1 MRLFIAEKPAVAN
14 DIVKALGGNFTRH
27 DGWFESDNAIVTNC
41 FGHIIES
48 QPPENYN
55 PEYKAWKVE
64 TLPLR
69 LYPVKY
75 QPVESAEKQVKTIIE
90 LIRRADVTEIIHAG
104 DPDDEGQ
111 LLVDEVLE
119 YAGNTKPVKR
129 VLINDN
135 TLPAVKKALANPK
148 NNRDFRGLYLKALA
162 RSVADAIYGL
172 SMTRAY
178 TIPAKT
184 KGYKGVLSVGRVQ
197 TPVLGLIV
205 NRTRANKNHKSSF
218 YYTMTGHF
226 QRGAD
231 VIRANWK
238 PGEFAP
244 LTDRK
249 LLDKTWANGTATSLA
264 GKPATV
270 EAAATDD
277 KKTAAPLPF
286 NLVRL
291 QQYMNKKFKM
301 TAQKTLDI
309 TQQLREKYKAITYN
323 RSDCSYL
330 SDEQFSEAP
339 QIIDAL
345 KSVFD
350 QPMDIDTTRKS
361 KAFNSAKVTAHTAII
376 PTVSVPDVNALSTD
390 ERNVYLAIAQHYLVQ
405 FMPEKAY
412 QEVSVAIQC
421 GDESFYARA
430 RKTTDSG
437 FEAFLGVENAEDDE
451 AEVENDD
458 SSFDLLCK
466 IRTGETVTTKEVVVN
481 EKKTTPPPLFTE
493 ATLLAALVRVADFV
507 TDPVIK
513 KLLKD
518 KDRDKKDEHGG
529 IGTPATRA
537 SILETLKKRNYITL
551 EKGKLIPTD
560 TGYALIDALPD
571 IAVNPDMTALWAE
584 KQTLIENGEM
594 TVEQFVDE
602 LYNDLIPMIS
612 NANSAEIKVSPSAP
626 SGQSQRLSSPC
637 PSCGKQIVIRP
648 KSYSCT
654 GCEFKIWNE
663 FSGKKITQAQAEKL
677 IKSGKTDLIKGFKKK
692 SGGTYD
698 AVLVLEDKK
707 TGSWVFRQGLRS
719 ESKAEMAFQVRN
731 CFS

>member
-1 MRLFIAEKPAVAN
+1 
-14 DIVKALGGNFTRH
+14 
-27 DGWFESDNAIVTNC
+27 
-41 FGHIIES
+41 
-48 QPPENYN
+48 
-55 PEYKAWKVE
+55 
-64 TLPLR
+64 
-69 LYPVKY
+69 
-75 QPVESAEKQVKTIIE
+75 
-90 LIRRADVTEIIHAG
+90 
-104 DPDDEGQ
+104 
-111 LLVDEVLE
+111 
-119 YAGNTKPVKR
+119 
-129 VLINDN
+129 LINDN

-178 TIPAKT
+178 TIPARA
-184 KGYKGVLSVGRVQ
+184 KGYKGTLSVGRVQ
-197 TPVLGLIV
+197 TPILGLIV

-226 QRGAD
+226 QRGVD

-249 LLDKTWANGTATSLA
+249 LLDKAWANGTAASLA

-301 TAQKTLDI
+301 TAQQTLDI

-339 QIIDAL
+339 QVLDAL

-350 QPMDIDTTRKS
+350 QPLDVDSTRKS

-376 PTVSVPDVNALSTD
+376 PTVNVPDVNALSSD

-405 FMPEKAY
+405 FMPEKTY

-437 FEAFLGVENAEDDE
+437 FEAFLGEENTGDE
-451 AEVENDD
+451 ESEAENDD
-458 SSFDLLCK
+458 SAFDLLCK

-594 TVEQFVDE
+594 TIEQFVDE

-612 NANSAEIKVSPSAP
+612 NANSAEIKVAPSAP
-626 SGQSQRLSSPC
+626 SGQSQRLPSPC

-648 KSYSCT
+648 KGYFCT
-654 GCEFKIWNE
+654 GCEFKIWKDFCGKSLTDKQIETLITKGVTSELKGFISQKTNKE
-663 FSGKKITQAQAEKL
+663 FSAKVKLVDKATGKLGFEFTQ
-677 IKSGKTDLIKGFKKK
+677 KSKK
-692 SGGTYD
+692 
-698 AVLVLEDKK
+698 
-707 TGSWVFRQGLRS
+707 
-719 ESKAEMAFQVRN
+719 
-731 CFS
+731 

>member
-1 MRLFIAEKPAVAN
+1 
-14 DIVKALGGNFTRH
+14 
-27 DGWFESDNAIVTNC
+27 
-41 FGHIIES
+41 
-48 QPPENYN
+48 
-55 PEYKAWKVE
+55 
-64 TLPLR
+64 
-69 LYPVKY
+69 
-75 QPVESAEKQVKTIIE
+75 
-90 LIRRADVTEIIHAG
+90 ADVTEIIHAG

-437 FEAFLGVENAEDDE
+437 FEAFLGVENAGDDE

-458 SSFDLLCK
+458 SDFDLLCK

-513 KLLKD
+513 KLLKE

-594 TVEQFVDE
+594 TIEQFVDE

-707 TGSWVFRQGLRS
+707 TGKLGFPARA
-719 ESKAEMAFQVRN
+719 KK
-731 CFS
+731 

>member
-1 MRLFIAEKPAVAN
+1 M
-14 DIVKALGGNFTRH
+14 
-27 DGWFESDNAIVTNC
+27 TNC

-55 PEYKAWKVE
+55 PDYKAWKVE

-75 QPVESAEKQVKTIIE
+75 QPVESAAKQVKTILE
-90 LIRRADVTEIIHAG
+90 LIRRGDVTEIVHAG
-104 DPDDEGQ
+104 DPDEEGQ

-135 TLPAVKKALANPK
+135 TLPAVKKALANLK
-148 NNRDFRGLYLKALA
+148 DNRDFRGLYLKALA
-162 RSVADAIYGL
+162 RSVADAVYGF

-178 TIPAKT
+178 SIPAQAR
-184 KGYKGVLSVGRVQ
+184 GYKGTLSVGRVQ
-197 TPVLGLIV
+197 TPILGLIV
-205 NRTRANKNHKSSF
+205 NRTRANQNHKSSF
-218 YYTMTGHF
+218 YYTMTGVF

-249 LLDKTWANGTATSLA
+249 LLDKAWANGTAASLT

-291 QQYMNKKFKM
+291 QQYMNKKFKL

-339 QIIDAL
+339 QVIDAL

-350 QPMDIDTTRKS
+350 QPMNVDTTRKS
-361 KAFNSAKVTAHTAII
+361 KAFDSAKVTAHTAII
-376 PTVSVPDVNALSTD
+376 PTANVPDINALTPD

-405 FMPEKAY
+405 FMPEKLY
-412 QEVSVAIQC
+412 KEVSVAIQC

-437 FEAFLGVENAEDDE
+437 FEAFLGTETTNEDESD
-451 AEVENDD
+451 NDD
-458 SSFDLLCK
+458 SAFEQLCK
-466 IRTGETVTTKEVVVN
+466 IRTGETLTTKEVVVN

-493 ATLLAALVRVADFV
+493 ASLLAALVRVADFV
-507 TDPVIK
+507 TDPTIK

-518 KDRDKKDEHGG
+518 KDKDKKDEHGG

-537 SILETLKKRNYITL
+537 AILETLKKRNYITL

-560 TGYALIDALPD
+560 TGYALIDALPG

-584 KQTLIENGEM
+584 KQTAIENGEL
-594 TVEQFVDE
+594 TVEEFINELYDE
-602 LYNDLIPMIS
+602 LTGMIS
-612 NANSAEIKVSPSAP
+612 DVDLGEMKIEPAAP
-626 SGQSQRLSSPC
+626 AGQSPRLSSPC
-637 PSCGKQIVIRP
+637 PSCGKEIIIRP
-648 KSYSCT
+648 KGYFCT
-654 GCEFKIWNE
+654 GCEFKIWKN
-663 FSGKKITQAQAEKL
+663 FSGKALSDKQVETLVTKGITGEL
-677 IKSGKTDLIKGFKKK
+677 KGFVSSKTNKNFSAKVKLVDKTTGMLGFEFTHKK
-692 SGGTYD
+692 SI
-698 AVLVLEDKK
+698 
-707 TGSWVFRQGLRS
+707 
-719 ESKAEMAFQVRN
+719 
-731 CFS
+731 

>member
-1 MRLFIAEKPAVAN
+1 
-14 DIVKALGGNFTRH
+14 
-27 DGWFESDNAIVTNC
+27 
-41 FGHIIES
+41 
-48 QPPENYN
+48 
-55 PEYKAWKVE
+55 YKEWKIE

-75 QPVESAEKQVKTIIE
+75 QPVESAAKQVKTIIE

-178 TIPAKT
+178 TIPARA
-184 KGYKGVLSVGRVQ
+184 KGYKGTLSVGRVQ
-197 TPVLGLIV
+197 TPILGLIV

-226 QRGAD
+226 QRGVD

-249 LLDKTWANGTATSLA
+249 LLDKAWANGAAASLA

-301 TAQKTLDI
+301 TAQQTLDI

-339 QIIDAL
+339 QVLDAL

-350 QPMDIDTTRKS
+350 QPLDVDSTRKS

-376 PTVSVPDVNALSTD
+376 PTVNVPDVNALSSD

-405 FMPEKAY
+405 FMPEKTY

-437 FEAFLGVENAEDDE
+437 FEAFLGEENTGDE
-451 AEVENDD
+451 ESEAENDD
-458 SSFDLLCK
+458 SAFDLLCK

-594 TVEQFVDE
+594 TIEQFVDE

-637 PSCGKQIVIRP
+637 PS
-648 KSYSCT
+648 
-654 GCEFKIWNE
+654 
-663 FSGKKITQAQAEKL
+663 
-677 IKSGKTDLIKGFKKK
+677 
-692 SGGTYD
+692 
-698 AVLVLEDKK
+698 
-707 TGSWVFRQGLRS
+707 
-719 ESKAEMAFQVRN
+719 
-731 CFS
+731 

>member
-1 MRLFIAEKPAVAN
+1 M
-14 DIVKALGGNFTRH
+14 
-27 DGWFESDNAIVTNC
+27 
-41 FGHIIES
+41 
-48 QPPENYN
+48 
-55 PEYKAWKVE
+55 
-64 TLPLR
+64 R

-178 TIPAKT
+178 TIPARA
-184 KGYKGVLSVGRVQ
+184 KGYKGTLSVGRVQ
-197 TPVLGLIV
+197 TPILGLIV

-226 QRGAD
+226 QRGVD

-249 LLDKTWANGTATSLA
+249 LLDKAWANGTAASLA

-270 EAAATDD
+270 EAAARDD

-301 TAQKTLDI
+301 TAQQTLDI

-339 QIIDAL
+339 QVLDAL

-350 QPMDIDTTRKS
+350 QPLDVDSTRKS

-376 PTVSVPDVNALSTD
+376 PTVNVPDVNALSSD

-405 FMPEKAY
+405 FMPEKTY

-437 FEAFLGVENAEDDE
+437 FEAFLGEENTGDE
-451 AEVENDD
+451 ESEAENDD
-458 SSFDLLCK
+458 SAFDLLCK

-529 IGTPATRA
+529 IGTSATRA
-537 SILETLKKRNYITL
+537 SMLETLKKRNYITL

-560 TGYALIDALPD
+560 TGYALIDALPA

-594 TVEQFVDE
+594 TVEQFIDE
-602 LYNDLIPMIS
+602 LYDDLIAMIG
-612 NANSAEIKVSPSAP
+612 NANSADIKVAPGTP

-707 TGSWVFRQGLRS
+707 TGKLGFPARA
-719 ESKAEMAFQVRN
+719 KK
-731 CFS
+731 

>member
-1 MRLFIAEKPAVAN
+1 MKLFIAEKPAVAN

-27 DGWFESDNAIVTNC
+27 DGWFESDNTIVTHC

-55 PEYKAWKVE
+55 PEYKEWKIE

-437 FEAFLGVENAEDDE
+437 FEAFLGVENAGDDE

-458 SSFDLLCK
+458 SAFDLLCK

-584 KQTLIENGEM
+584 KQTLIENGKM
-594 TVEQFVDE
+594 TIEQFVDE

-654 GCEFKIWNE
+654 GCEFKIWKDFCGKSLTDKQIETLITKGVTSELKGFISQKTNKE
-663 FSGKKITQAQAEKL
+663 FSAKVKLVDKATGKLGFEFTQ
-677 IKSGKTDLIKGFKKK
+677 KSKK
-692 SGGTYD
+692 
-698 AVLVLEDKK
+698 
-707 TGSWVFRQGLRS
+707 
-719 ESKAEMAFQVRN
+719 
-731 CFS
+731 

>member
-55 PEYKAWKVE
+55 PEYKVWKVE

-75 QPVESAEKQVKTIIE
+75 QPVESAAKQVKTILE
-90 LIRRADVTEIIHAG
+90 LIRRGDVTEIVHAG

-135 TLPAVKKALANPK
+135 TLPAVKKALANLK
-148 NNRDFRGLYLKALA
+148 DNRDFKGLYLKALA
-162 RSVADAIYGL
+162 RSVADEIYGF

-178 TIPAKT
+178 TIPAQD

-205 NRTRANKNHKSSF
+205 NRTRANKNHKSSVF
-218 YYTMTGHF
+218 YTMAGYF

-249 LLDKTWANGTATSLA
+249 LLDKAWANGTAASLT

-291 QQYMNKKFKM
+291 QQYMNRKFKM

-330 SDEQFSEAP
+330 SEEQFGEAP

-345 KSVFD
+345 KAAFP
-350 QPMDIDTTRKS
+350 QQLDIDSARKS
-361 KAFNSAKVTAHTAII
+361 KAFNSAKITAHTAII
-376 PTVSVPDVNALSTD
+376 PTVSVPDINSLSTD

-405 FMPEKAY
+405 FMPEKTY

-430 RKTTDSG
+430 RKTIDSG
-437 FEAFLGVENAEDDE
+437 FEAFLGAEATDE
-451 AEVENDD
+451 DESDNDD
-458 SSFDLLCK
+458 FTFELLCK
-466 IRTGETVTTKEVVVN
+466 IRTGETLTTKEVTVN

-493 ATLLAALVRVADFV
+493 DTLLKALVRIADFV
-507 TDPVIK
+507 TDPTIK
-513 KLLKD
+513 KILKEKD
-518 KDRDKKDEHGG
+518 KGKESEYGG
-529 IGTPATRA
+529 IGTPATRGT
-537 SILETLKKRNYITL
+537 ILETLKKRNYITV

-584 KQTLIENGEM
+584 KQTAIENGDLA
-594 TVEQFVDE
+594 VEEFINE
-602 LYNDLIPMIS
+602 LYSDLGGMIT
-612 NANSAEIKVSPSAP
+612 NVDLGEMKIEAAAP
-626 SGQSQRLSSPC
+626 GQSQRLNAPC
-637 PSCGKQIVIRP
+637 PSCGKQIAIRP
-648 KSYSCT
+648 KGYFCT
-654 GCEFKIWNE
+654 GCEFKIWKN
-663 FSGKKITQAQAEKL
+663 FSGKALSDKQVETLLTKGITGELKGFVSSRTNKEFSAKVKL
-677 IKSGKTDLIKGFKKK
+677 IDKATGKLGFEFSPKK
-692 SGGTYD
+692 
-698 AVLVLEDKK
+698 
-707 TGSWVFRQGLRS
+707 
-719 ESKAEMAFQVRN
+719 
-731 CFS
+731 

>member
-48 QPPENYN
+48 QPPESYN
-55 PEYKAWKVE
+55 PEYKVWKVE

-75 QPVESAEKQVKTIIE
+75 QPVERASKQLKTIIE
-90 LIRRADVTEIIHAG
+90 LINREDVTEIVHAG

-119 YAGNTKPVKR
+119 YASNTKPVKR
-129 VLINDN
+129 ALINDN
-135 TLPAVKKALANPK
+135 TLPAVKKALANLK
-148 NNRDFRGLYLKALA
+148 DNRDFKGLYLKALA
-162 RSVADAIYGL
+162 RSVADEIYGF

-178 TIPAKT
+178 TIPAQD

-205 NRTRANKNHKSSF
+205 NRTRANKNHKSSVF
-218 YYTMTGHF
+218 YTMTGYF

-249 LLDKTWANGTATSLA
+249 LLDKAWANGTAASLT

-291 QQYMNKKFKM
+291 QQYMNRKFKM

-330 SDEQFSEAP
+330 SEEQFGEAP

-345 KSVFD
+345 KAAFP
-350 QPMDIDTTRKS
+350 QQLDIDSARKS
-361 KAFNSAKVTAHTAII
+361 KAFNSAKITAHTAII
-376 PTVSVPDVNALSTD
+376 PTVSVPDINSLSTD

-405 FMPEKAY
+405 FMPEKTY

-430 RKTTDSG
+430 RKTIDSG
-437 FEAFLGVENAEDDE
+437 FEAFLGAEATDE
-451 AEVENDD
+451 DESDNDD
-458 SSFDLLCK
+458 SAFEQLCK
-466 IRTGETVTTKEVVVN
+466 IRTGETLTTKEVTVN

-493 ATLLAALVRVADFV
+493 DTLLKALVRIADFV
-507 TDPVIK
+507 TDPTIK
-513 KLLKD
+513 KILKEKD
-518 KDRDKKDEHGG
+518 KGKEGEYGG
-529 IGTPATRA
+529 IGTPATRGT
-537 SILETLKKRNYITL
+537 ILETLKKRNYITV
-551 EKGKLIPTD
+551 EKGRLIPTD

-584 KQTLIENGEM
+584 KQAAIENGDL
-594 TVEQFVDE
+594 TVEQFINE
-602 LYNDLIPMIS
+602 LYGELTGMITDVDLGEMKIE
-612 NANSAEIKVSPSAP
+612 AAAP
-626 SGQSQRLSSPC
+626 AGQSQRLNAPC
-637 PSCGKQIVIRP
+637 PSCGKQIAVRP
-648 KSYSCT
+648 KGYFCT
-654 GCEFKIWNE
+654 GCEFKIWKN
-663 FSGKKITQAQAEKL
+663 FSGKVLSDKQVESLLTKGITGELKGFVSSRTNKEFSAKVKL
-677 IKSGKTDLIKGFKKK
+677 IDKATGKLGFEFPPKK
-692 SGGTYD
+692 
-698 AVLVLEDKK
+698 
-707 TGSWVFRQGLRS
+707 
-719 ESKAEMAFQVRN
+719 
-731 CFS
+731 

>member
-1 MRLFIAEKPAVAN
+1 
-14 DIVKALGGNFTRH
+14 
-27 DGWFESDNAIVTNC
+27 
-41 FGHIIES
+41 
-48 QPPENYN
+48 
-55 PEYKAWKVE
+55 
-64 TLPLR
+64 
-69 LYPVKY
+69 
-75 QPVESAEKQVKTIIE
+75 
-90 LIRRADVTEIIHAG
+90 
-104 DPDDEGQ
+104 
-111 LLVDEVLE
+111 
-119 YAGNTKPVKR
+119 
-129 VLINDN
+129 
-135 TLPAVKKALANPK
+135 
-148 NNRDFRGLYLKALA
+148 RDFRGLYLKALA

-437 FEAFLGVENAEDDE
+437 FEAFLGVENAGDDE
-451 AEVENDD
+451 AEGENDD
-458 SSFDLLCK
+458 SAFDLLCK

-594 TVEQFVDE
+594 TIEQFVDE

-654 GCEFKIWNE
+654 GCEFKIWKDFCGKSLTDKQIETLITKGVTSELKGFISQKTNKE
-663 FSGKKITQAQAEKL
+663 FSAKVKLVDKATGKLGFEFTQ
-677 IKSGKTDLIKGFKKK
+677 KSKK
-692 SGGTYD
+692 
-698 AVLVLEDKK
+698 
-707 TGSWVFRQGLRS
+707 
-719 ESKAEMAFQVRN
+719 
-731 CFS
+731 

>member
-1 MRLFIAEKPAVAN
+1 
-14 DIVKALGGNFTRH
+14 
-27 DGWFESDNAIVTNC
+27 
-41 FGHIIES
+41 
-48 QPPENYN
+48 PENYN
-55 PEYKAWKVE
+55 PEYKEWKIE

-75 QPVESAEKQVKTIIE
+75 QPVESAAKQVKTIIE

-178 TIPAKT
+178 TIPARA
-184 KGYKGVLSVGRVQ
+184 KGYKGTLSVGRVQ
-197 TPVLGLIV
+197 TPILGLIV

-226 QRGAD
+226 QRGVD

-249 LLDKTWANGTATSLA
+249 LLDKAWANGTAASLA

-301 TAQKTLDI
+301 TAQQTLDI

-339 QIIDAL
+339 QVLDAL

-350 QPMDIDTTRKS
+350 QPLDVDSTRKS

-376 PTVSVPDVNALSTD
+376 PTVNVPDVNALSSD

-405 FMPEKAY
+405 FMPEKTY

-437 FEAFLGVENAEDDE
+437 FEAFLGEENTGDE
-451 AEVENDD
+451 ESEAENDD
-458 SSFDLLCK
+458 SAFDLLCK

-594 TVEQFVDE
+594 TIEQFVDE

-612 NANSAEIKVSPSAP
+612 NANSAEIKVAPSAP
-626 SGQSQRLSSPC
+626 SGQSQRLPSPC

-648 KSYSCT
+648 KGYFCT
-654 GCEFKIWNE
+654 GCEFKIWKDFCGKSLTDKQIETLITKGVTSELKGFISQKTNKE
-663 FSGKKITQAQAEKL
+663 FSAKVKLVDKATGKLGFEFTQ
-677 IKSGKTDLIKGFKKK
+677 KSKK
-692 SGGTYD
+692 
-698 AVLVLEDKK
+698 
-707 TGSWVFRQGLRS
+707 
-719 ESKAEMAFQVRN
+719 
-731 CFS
+731 

>member
-55 PEYKAWKVE
+55 PDYKAWKVE

-75 QPVESAEKQVKTIIE
+75 QPVESAAKQVNTILE
-90 LIRRADVTEIIHAG
+90 LIRRGDVTEIVHAG
-104 DPDDEGQ
+104 DPDEEGQ

-135 TLPAVKKALANPK
+135 TLPAVKKALANLK
-148 NNRDFRGLYLKALA
+148 DNRDFKGLYLKALA
-162 RSVADAIYGL
+162 RSVADAVYGF

-178 TIPAKT
+178 TIPAQAR
-184 KGYKGVLSVGRVQ
+184 GYKGTLSVGRVQ
-197 TPVLGLIV
+197 TPILGLIV
-205 NRTRANKNHKSSF
+205 NRTRANQNHKSSF
-218 YYTMTGHF
+218 YYTMTGVF

-249 LLDKTWANGTATSLA
+249 LLDKAWADGTAASLA

-339 QIIDAL
+339 QVIDAL

-350 QPMDIDTTRKS
+350 QPMNVDTTRKS
-361 KAFNSAKVTAHTAII
+361 KAFDSAKVTAHTAII
-376 PTVSVPDVNALSTD
+376 PTANVPDINALTPD

-405 FMPEKAY
+405 FMPEKAF

-421 GDESFYARA
+421 GDESFCARA

-437 FEAFLGVENAEDDE
+437 FEAFLGTETTNEDESD
-451 AEVENDD
+451 NDD
-458 SSFDLLCK
+458 SAFEQLCK
-466 IRTGETVTTKEVVVN
+466 IRTGETLTTKEVVVN

-493 ATLLAALVRVADFV
+493 ASLLAALVRVADFV

-518 KDRDKKDEHGG
+518 KDKDKKDEHGG

-537 SILETLKKRNYITL
+537 AMLEALKKRNYITL

-560 TGYALIDALPD
+560 TGCALIDALPD

-584 KQTLIENGEM
+584 KQAAIENGDL
-594 TVEQFVDE
+594 TVEEFINELYDE
-602 LYNDLIPMIS
+602 LTGMIS
-612 NANSAEIKVSPSAP
+612 DVDLGEMKIEPAAP
-626 SGQSQRLSSPC
+626 AGQSQRLSSPC
-637 PSCGKQIVIRP
+637 PSCGKQIVIRS
-648 KSYSCT
+648 KGYFCT
-654 GCEFKIWNE
+654 GCEFKIWKN
-663 FSGKKITQAQAEKL
+663 FYGKALSDKQVETLVTKGITGEL
-677 IKSGKTDLIKGFKKK
+677 KGFVSSKTNKNFSAKVKLVDKTAGKLGFEFTHKK
-692 SGGTYD
+692 SI
-698 AVLVLEDKK
+698 
-707 TGSWVFRQGLRS
+707 
-719 ESKAEMAFQVRN
+719 
-731 CFS
+731 

>member
-1 MRLFIAEKPAVAN
+1 MKLFIAEKPAVAN

-55 PEYKAWKVE
+55 PEYKEWKIE

-437 FEAFLGVENAEDDE
+437 FEAFLGVENAGDDE

-458 SSFDLLCK
+458 SAFDLLCK

-584 KQTLIENGEM
+584 KQTLIENGKM
-594 TVEQFVDE
+594 TIEQFVDE

-654 GCEFKIWNE
+654 GCEFKIWKDFCGKSLTDKQIETLITKGVTSELKGFISQKTNKE
-663 FSGKKITQAQAEKL
+663 FSAKVKLVDKATGKLGFEFTQ
-677 IKSGKTDLIKGFKKK
+677 KSKK
-692 SGGTYD
+692 
-698 AVLVLEDKK
+698 
-707 TGSWVFRQGLRS
+707 
-719 ESKAEMAFQVRN
+719 
-731 CFS
+731 

>member
-1 MRLFIAEKPAVAN
+1 MKLFIAEKPAVAN

-55 PEYKAWKVE
+55 PDYKAWKVE

-75 QPVESAEKQVKTIIE
+75 QPVESAAKQVNTILE
-90 LIRRADVTEIIHAG
+90 LIRRGDVTEIVHAG
-104 DPDDEGQ
+104 DPDEEGQ

-135 TLPAVKKALANPK
+135 TLPAVKKALANLK
-148 NNRDFRGLYLKALA
+148 DNRDFKGLYLKALA
-162 RSVADAIYGL
+162 RSVADAVYGF

-178 TIPAKT
+178 TIPAIAR
-184 KGYKGVLSVGRVQ
+184 GYKGVLSVGRVQ
-197 TPVLGLIV
+197 TPILGLIV
-205 NRTRANKNHKSSF
+205 NRTRANQNHKSSF
-218 YYTMTGHF
+218 YYTMTGVF

-249 LLDKTWANGTATSLA
+249 LLDKAWANGTAASLA

-291 QQYMNKKFKM
+291 QQYMNKKFKL

-339 QIIDAL
+339 QVIDAL

-350 QPMDIDTTRKS
+350 QPMNVDTTRKS
-361 KAFNSAKVTAHTAII
+361 KAFDSAKVTAHTAII
-376 PTVSVPDVNALSTD
+376 PTANVPDINALTPD

-405 FMPEKAY
+405 FMPEKLY
-412 QEVSVAIQC
+412 KEVSVAIQC

-437 FEAFLGVENAEDDE
+437 FEAFLGTETTNEDESD
-451 AEVENDD
+451 NDD
-458 SSFDLLCK
+458 SAFEQLCK
-466 IRTGETVTTKEVVVN
+466 IRTGETLTTKEVVVN

-493 ATLLAALVRVADFV
+493 ASLLAALVRVADFV

-518 KDRDKKDEHGG
+518 KDKDKKDEHGG

-537 SILETLKKRNYITL
+537 AMLEALKKRNYITL

-560 TGYALIDALPD
+560 TGYALIDALPG

-584 KQTLIENGEM
+584 KQTAIENGEL
-594 TVEQFVDE
+594 TVEEFINELYDE
-602 LYNDLIPMIS
+602 LTGMIS
-612 NANSAEIKVSPSAP
+612 DVDLGEMKIEPAAP
-626 SGQSQRLSSPC
+626 AGQSPRLSSPC
-637 PSCGKQIVIRP
+637 PSCGKAIIIRP
-648 KSYSCT
+648 KGYFCT
-654 GCEFKIWNE
+654 GCEFKIWKN
-663 FSGKKITQAQAEKL
+663 FSGKALSDKQVETLVTKGITGEL
-677 IKSGKTDLIKGFKKK
+677 KGFVSSKTNKNFSAKVKLVDKTTGKLGFEFTHKK
-692 SGGTYD
+692 SI
-698 AVLVLEDKK
+698 
-707 TGSWVFRQGLRS
+707 
-719 ESKAEMAFQVRN
+719 
-731 CFS
+731 

>member
-1 MRLFIAEKPAVAN
+1 MKLFIAEKPAVAN

-55 PEYKAWKVE
+55 PDYKAWKVE

-75 QPVESAEKQVKTIIE
+75 QPVESAAKQVKTILE
-90 LIRRADVTEIIHAG
+90 LIRRGDVTEIVHAG
-104 DPDDEGQ
+104 DPDEEGQ

-135 TLPAVKKALANPK
+135 TLPAVKKALANLK
-148 NNRDFRGLYLKALA
+148 DNRDFRGLYLKALA
-162 RSVADAIYGL
+162 RSVADAVYGF

-178 TIPAKT
+178 SIPAQAR
-184 KGYKGVLSVGRVQ
+184 GYKGTLSVGRVQ
-197 TPVLGLIV
+197 TPILGLIV
-205 NRTRANKNHKSSF
+205 NRTRANQNHKSSF
-218 YYTMTGHF
+218 YYTMTGVF

-249 LLDKTWANGTATSLA
+249 LLDKAWANGTAASLT

-291 QQYMNKKFKM
+291 QQYMNKKFKL

-339 QIIDAL
+339 QVIDAL

-350 QPMDIDTTRKS
+350 QPMNVDTTPKS
-361 KAFNSAKVTAHTAII
+361 KAFDSAKVTAHTAII
-376 PTVSVPDVNALSTD
+376 PTANVPDINALTPD

-405 FMPEKAY
+405 FMPEKLY
-412 QEVSVAIQC
+412 KEVSVAIQC

-437 FEAFLGVENAEDDE
+437 FEAFLGTETTNEDESD
-451 AEVENDD
+451 NDD
-458 SSFDLLCK
+458 SAFEQLCK
-466 IRTGETVTTKEVVVN
+466 IRTGETLTTKEVVVN

-493 ATLLAALVRVADFV
+493 ASLLAALVRVADFV
-507 TDPVIK
+507 TDPTIK

-518 KDRDKKDEHGG
+518 KDKDKKDEHGG

-537 SILETLKKRNYITL
+537 AILETLKKRNYITL

-560 TGYALIDALPD
+560 TGYALIDALPG

-584 KQTLIENGEM
+584 KQTAIENGEL
-594 TVEQFVDE
+594 TVEEFINELYDE
-602 LYNDLIPMIS
+602 LTGMIS
-612 NANSAEIKVSPSAP
+612 DVDLGEMKIEPAAP
-626 SGQSQRLSSPC
+626 AGQSPRLSSPC
-637 PSCGKQIVIRP
+637 PSCGKEIIIRP
-648 KSYSCT
+648 KGYFCT
-654 GCEFKIWNE
+654 GCEFKIWKN
-663 FSGKKITQAQAEKL
+663 FSGKALSDKQVETLVTKGITGEL
-677 IKSGKTDLIKGFKKK
+677 KGFVSSKTNKNFSAKVKLVDKTTGMLGFEFTHKK
-692 SGGTYD
+692 SI
-698 AVLVLEDKK
+698 
-707 TGSWVFRQGLRS
+707 
-719 ESKAEMAFQVRN
+719 
-731 CFS
+731 

>member
-55 PEYKAWKVE
+55 PEYKVWKVE

-75 QPVESAEKQVKTIIE
+75 QPVERASKQLKTIIE
-90 LIRRADVTEIIHAG
+90 LINRADVTEIVHAG

-119 YAGNTKPVKR
+119 YDSNTKPVKR
-129 VLINDN
+129 ALINDN
-135 TLPAVKKALANPK
+135 TLPAVKKALANLK
-148 NNRDFRGLYLKALA
+148 DNRDFKGLYLKALA
-162 RSVADAIYGL
+162 RSVADEIYGF

-178 TIPAKT
+178 TIPAQD

-205 NRTRANKNHKSSF
+205 NRTRANKNHKSSVF
-218 YYTMTGHF
+218 YTMTGYF

-249 LLDKTWANGTATSLA
+249 LLDKAWANGTAASLT

-291 QQYMNKKFKM
+291 QQYMNRKFKM
-301 TAQKTLDI
+301 TAQRTLDI

-330 SDEQFSEAP
+330 SEEQFGEAP

-345 KSVFD
+345 KAAFP
-350 QPMDIDTTRKS
+350 QQLDIDAARKS
-361 KAFNSAKVTAHTAII
+361 KAFNSAKITAHTAII
-376 PTVSVPDVNALSTD
+376 PTVSVPDINSLSTD
-390 ERNVYLAIAQHYLVQ
+390 ERSVYLAIAQHYLVQ
-405 FMPEKAY
+405 FMPEKTY

-430 RKTTDSG
+430 KKTIDSG
-437 FEAFLGVENAEDDE
+437 FEAFLGAEATDE
-451 AEVENDD
+451 DESDNDD
-458 SSFDLLCK
+458 SAFELLCK
-466 IRTGETVTTKEVVVN
+466 IRTGETLTTKEVTVN

-493 ATLLAALVRVADFV
+493 DTLLKALVRIADFV
-507 TDPVIK
+507 SDPIIK
-513 KLLKD
+513 KILKEKD
-518 KDRDKKDEHGG
+518 KGKEGEYGG
-529 IGTPATRA
+529 IGTPATRGT
-537 SILETLKKRNYITL
+537 ILETLKKRNYITV
-551 EKGKLIPTD
+551 EKGRLIPTD

-584 KQTLIENGEM
+584 KQAAIENGDL
-594 TVEQFVDE
+594 TVEQFINE
-602 LYNDLIPMIS
+602 LYGELTGMITDVDLGEMKIE
-612 NANSAEIKVSPSAP
+612 AAAP
-626 SGQSQRLSSPC
+626 AGQSQRLNAPC
-637 PSCGKQIVIRP
+637 PSCGKQIAVRP
-648 KSYSCT
+648 KGYFCT
-654 GCEFKIWNE
+654 GCEFKIWKNFSGRVLSDKQVESLLTKGITGELKGFVSSRSNKE
-663 FSGKKITQAQAEKL
+663 FSAKVKL
-677 IKSGKTDLIKGFKKK
+677 IDKTTGKLGFEFPPKK
-692 SGGTYD
+692 
-698 AVLVLEDKK
+698 
-707 TGSWVFRQGLRS
+707 
-719 ESKAEMAFQVRN
+719 
-731 CFS
+731 

>member
-1 MRLFIAEKPAVAN
+1 M
-14 DIVKALGGNFTRH
+14 
-27 DGWFESDNAIVTNC
+27 TNC

-55 PEYKAWKVE
+55 PEYKEWKIE

-75 QPVESAEKQVKTIIE
+75 QPVESAAKQVKTIIE

-437 FEAFLGVENAEDDE
+437 FEAFLGVENAGDDE
-451 AEVENDD
+451 AEGENDD
-458 SSFDLLCK
+458 SAFDLLCK

-594 TVEQFVDE
+594 TIEQFVDE

-654 GCEFKIWNE
+654 GCEFKIWKDFCGKSLTDKQIETLITKGVTSELKGFISQKTNKE
-663 FSGKKITQAQAEKL
+663 FSAKVKLVDKATGKLGFEFTQ
-677 IKSGKTDLIKGFKKK
+677 KSKK
-692 SGGTYD
+692 
-698 AVLVLEDKK
+698 
-707 TGSWVFRQGLRS
+707 
-719 ESKAEMAFQVRN
+719 
-731 CFS
+731 

>member
-1 MRLFIAEKPAVAN
+1 
-14 DIVKALGGNFTRH
+14 
-27 DGWFESDNAIVTNC
+27 
-41 FGHIIES
+41 
-48 QPPENYN
+48 
-55 PEYKAWKVE
+55 
-64 TLPLR
+64 
-69 LYPVKY
+69 
-75 QPVESAEKQVKTIIE
+75 
-90 LIRRADVTEIIHAG
+90 
-104 DPDDEGQ
+104 
-111 LLVDEVLE
+111 
-119 YAGNTKPVKR
+119 
-129 VLINDN
+129 
-135 TLPAVKKALANPK
+135 K

-437 FEAFLGVENAEDDE
+437 FEAFLGVENAGDDE

-458 SSFDLLCK
+458 SDFDLLCK

-513 KLLKD
+513 KLLKE

-594 TVEQFVDE
+594 TIEQFVDE

-707 TGSWVFRQGLRS
+707 TGKLGFPARA
-719 ESKAEMAFQVRN
+719 KK
-731 CFS
+731 

>member
-1 MRLFIAEKPAVAN
+1 MKLFIAEKPAVAN

-55 PEYKAWKVE
+55 PEYKEWKIE

-437 FEAFLGVENAEDDE
+437 FEAFLGVENAGDDE

-458 SSFDLLCK
+458 SAFDLLCK

-594 TVEQFVDE
+594 TIEQFVDE

-654 GCEFKIWNE
+654 GCEFKIWKDFCGKSLTDKQIETLITKGVTSELKGFISQKTNKE
-663 FSGKKITQAQAEKL
+663 FSAKVKLVDKATGKLGFEFTQ
-677 IKSGKTDLIKGFKKK
+677 KSKK
-692 SGGTYD
+692 
-698 AVLVLEDKK
+698 
-707 TGSWVFRQGLRS
+707 
-719 ESKAEMAFQVRN
+719 
-731 CFS
+731 

>member
-55 PEYKAWKVE
+55 PEYKIWKVE

-75 QPVESAEKQVKTIIE
+75 QPVERASKQLKTIIE
-90 LIRRADVTEIIHAG
+90 LINRADVTEIIHAG

-135 TLPAVKKALANPK
+135 TLPAVKKALVNLK
-148 NNRDFRGLYLKALA
+148 DNRDFKGLYLKALA
-162 RSVADAIYGL
+162 RSVADEIYGF

-178 TIPAKT
+178 TIPAQD

-205 NRTRANKNHKSSF
+205 NRTRANKNHKSSVF
-218 YYTMTGHF
+218 YTMAGYF

-249 LLDKTWANGTATSLA
+249 LLDKAWANGTAASLT

-291 QQYMNKKFKM
+291 QQYMNRKFKM

-330 SDEQFSEAP
+330 SEEQFGEAP

-345 KSVFD
+345 KAAFP
-350 QPMDIDTTRKS
+350 QQLDIDSARKS
-361 KAFNSAKVTAHTAII
+361 KAFNSAKITAHTAIV
-376 PTVSVPDVNALSTD
+376 PTVSVPDINSLSTD

-405 FMPEKAY
+405 FMPEKTY

-430 RKTTDSG
+430 RKTIDSG
-437 FEAFLGVENAEDDE
+437 FEAFLGAEATDE
-451 AEVENDD
+451 DESDNDD
-458 SSFDLLCK
+458 SAFELLCK
-466 IRTGETVTTKEVVVN
+466 IRTGETLTTKEVTVN

-493 ATLLAALVRVADFV
+493 DTLLKALVRIADFV
-507 TDPVIK
+507 TDPTIK
-513 KLLKD
+513 KILKEKD
-518 KDRDKKDEHGG
+518 KGKEGEYGG
-529 IGTPATRA
+529 IGTPATRGT
-537 SILETLKKRNYITL
+537 ILETLKKRNYITV

-584 KQTLIENGEM
+584 KQTAIENGDLA
-594 TVEQFVDE
+594 VEEFINE
-602 LYNDLIPMIS
+602 LYSDLGGMIT
-612 NANSAEIKVSPSAP
+612 NVDLGEMKIEAAAP
-626 SGQSQRLSSPC
+626 GQSQRLNAPC
-637 PSCGKQIVIRP
+637 PSCGKQIAIRP
-648 KSYSCT
+648 KGYFCT
-654 GCEFKIWNE
+654 GCEFKIWKN
-663 FSGKKITQAQAEKL
+663 FSGKALSDKQVETLLTKGITGELKGFVSSRTNKEFSAKVKL
-677 IKSGKTDLIKGFKKK
+677 IDKATGKLGFEFSPKK
-692 SGGTYD
+692 
-698 AVLVLEDKK
+698 
-707 TGSWVFRQGLRS
+707 
-719 ESKAEMAFQVRN
+719 
-731 CFS
+731 

>member
-27 DGWFESDNAIVTNC
+27 DGWFESDNTIVTNC

-75 QPVESAEKQVKTIIE
+75 QPVESAAKQVKTILE
-90 LIRRADVTEIIHAG
+90 LIRRGDVTEIVHAG

-135 TLPAVKKALANPK
+135 TLPAVKKALANLK
-148 NNRDFRGLYLKALA
+148 DNRDFRGLYLKALA
-162 RSVADAIYGL
+162 RSVADAVYGF

-178 TIPAKT
+178 TIPAQAR
-184 KGYKGVLSVGRVQ
+184 GYKGTLSVGRVQ
-197 TPVLGLIV
+197 TPILGLIV
-205 NRTRANKNHKSSF
+205 NRTRANQNHKSSF
-218 YYTMTGHF
+218 YYTMTGVF

-249 LLDKTWANGTATSLA
+249 LLDKAWANGTAASLT

-291 QQYMNKKFKM
+291 QQYMNKKFKL

-339 QIIDAL
+339 QVIDAL

-350 QPMDIDTTRKS
+350 QPINVDTTRKS
-361 KAFNSAKVTAHTAII
+361 KAFDSAKVTAHTAII
-376 PTVSVPDVNALSTD
+376 PTANVPDINALTPD

-405 FMPEKAY
+405 FMPEKLY
-412 QEVSVAIQC
+412 KEVSVAIQC

-437 FEAFLGVENAEDDE
+437 FEAFLGTETTNEDESD
-451 AEVENDD
+451 NDD
-458 SSFDLLCK
+458 SAFEQLCK
-466 IRTGETVTTKEVVVN
+466 IRTGETLTTKEVVVN

-493 ATLLAALVRVADFV
+493 ASLLAALVRVADFV
-507 TDPVIK
+507 TD
-513 KLLKD
+513 
-518 KDRDKKDEHGG
+518 
-529 IGTPATRA
+529 
-537 SILETLKKRNYITL
+537 
-551 EKGKLIPTD
+551 
-560 TGYALIDALPD
+560 
-571 IAVNPDMTALWAE
+571 
-584 KQTLIENGEM
+584 
-594 TVEQFVDE
+594 
-602 LYNDLIPMIS
+602 
-612 NANSAEIKVSPSAP
+612 
-626 SGQSQRLSSPC
+626 
-637 PSCGKQIVIRP
+637 
-648 KSYSCT
+648 
-654 GCEFKIWNE
+654 
-663 FSGKKITQAQAEKL
+663 
-677 IKSGKTDLIKGFKKK
+677 
-692 SGGTYD
+692 
-698 AVLVLEDKK
+698 
-707 TGSWVFRQGLRS
+707 
-719 ESKAEMAFQVRN
+719 
-731 CFS
+731 

>member
-1 MRLFIAEKPAVAN
+1 
-14 DIVKALGGNFTRH
+14 
-27 DGWFESDNAIVTNC
+27 
-41 FGHIIES
+41 
-48 QPPENYN
+48 
-55 PEYKAWKVE
+55 
-64 TLPLR
+64 
-69 LYPVKY
+69 
-75 QPVESAEKQVKTIIE
+75 
-90 LIRRADVTEIIHAG
+90 
-104 DPDDEGQ
+104 
-111 LLVDEVLE
+111 
-119 YAGNTKPVKR
+119 R

-197 TPVLGLIV
+197 TPLLGLIV

-437 FEAFLGVENAEDDE
+437 FEAFLGVENAGDDE

-458 SSFDLLCK
+458 SAFDLLCK

-594 TVEQFVDE
+594 TIEQFVDE

-707 TGSWVFRQGLRS
+707 TGKLGFPARA
-719 ESKAEMAFQVRN
+719 KK
-731 CFS
+731 

>member
-75 QPVESAEKQVKTIIE
+75 QPVESAAKQVKTIIE
-90 LIRRADVTEIIHAG
+90 LIGRADVTEIIHAG

-162 RSVADAIYGL
+162 RSVADEIYGL

-178 TIPAKT
+178 TIPARA
-184 KGYKGVLSVGRVQ
+184 KGYKGTLSVGRVQ
-197 TPVLGLIV
+197 TPILGLIV

-226 QRGAD
+226 QRGVD

-249 LLDKTWANGTATSLA
+249 LLDKTWANGTAASLA
-264 GKPATV
+264 GKAATV

-277 KKTAAPLPF
+277 KKTTAPLPF

-361 KAFNSAKVTAHTAII
+361 KAFNSAKITAHTAII

-390 ERNVYLAIAQHYLVQ
+390 ERNVYLAIAQHFLVQ

-437 FEAFLGVENAEDDE
+437 FEAFLGEENTGDE
-451 AEVENDD
+451 ESEAENDD
-458 SSFDLLCK
+458 SAFDLLCK

-529 IGTPATRA
+529 IGTSATRA
-537 SILETLKKRNYITL
+537 SMLETLKKRNYITQ

-560 TGYALIDALPD
+560 TGYALIDALPA

-594 TVEQFVDE
+594 TIEQFVDE

-612 NANSAEIKVSPSAP
+612 NANSAEIKVAPSAP

-637 PSCGKQIVIRP
+637 PSCGKEIIIRP
-648 KSYSCT
+648 KGYFCT
-654 GCEFKIWNE
+654 GCEFKIWSE

-677 IKSGKTDLIKGFKKK
+677 VKSGKTDLIKGFKKK

-698 AVLVLEDKK
+698 TVLVLEDKK
-707 TGSWVFRQGLRS
+707 TGKLGFPARA
-719 ESKAEMAFQVRN
+719 KK
-731 CFS
+731 

>member
-1 MRLFIAEKPAVAN
+1 MKLFIAEKPAVAN

-55 PEYKAWKVE
+55 PDYKAWKVE

-75 QPVESAEKQVKTIIE
+75 QPVESAAKQVKTILE
-90 LIRRADVTEIIHAG
+90 LIKRGDVTEIVHAG
-104 DPDDEGQ
+104 DPDEEGQ

-135 TLPAVKKALANPK
+135 TLPAVKKALANLK
-148 NNRDFRGLYLKALA
+148 DNRDFRGLYFKALA
-162 RSVADAIYGL
+162 RSVADAVYGF

-178 TIPAKT
+178 TIPAQAR
-184 KGYKGVLSVGRVQ
+184 GYKGTLSVGRVQ
-197 TPVLGLIV
+197 TPILGLIV
-205 NRTRANKNHKSSF
+205 NRTRANQNHKSSF
-218 YYTMTGHF
+218 YYTMTGVF
-226 QRGAD
+226 QRGTD

-249 LLDKTWANGTATSLA
+249 LLDKAWANGTAASLT

-291 QQYMNKKFKM
+291 QQYMNKKFKL

-339 QIIDAL
+339 QVIDAL

-350 QPMDIDTTRKS
+350 QPMNVDTTRKS
-361 KAFNSAKVTAHTAII
+361 KAFDSAKVTAHTAII
-376 PTVSVPDVNALSTD
+376 PTANVPDINALTPD

-405 FMPEKAY
+405 FMPEKLY
-412 QEVSVAIQC
+412 KEVSVAIQC

-437 FEAFLGVENAEDDE
+437 FEAFLGTETTNEDESD
-451 AEVENDD
+451 NDD
-458 SSFDLLCK
+458 SAFEQLCK
-466 IRTGETVTTKEVVVN
+466 IRTGETLTTKEVVVN

-493 ATLLAALVRVADFV
+493 ASLLAALVRVADFV

-518 KDRDKKDEHGG
+518 KDKDKKDEHGG

-537 SILETLKKRNYITL
+537 AMLEALKKRNYITL

-560 TGYALIDALPD
+560 TGYALIDALPG

-584 KQTLIENGEM
+584 KQTAIENGEL
-594 TVEQFVDE
+594 TVEEFINELYDE
-602 LYNDLIPMIS
+602 LTGMIS
-612 NANSAEIKVSPSAP
+612 DVDLGEMKIEPAAP
-626 SGQSQRLSSPC
+626 AGLSQRLDSPC

-648 KSYSCT
+648 KGYLCT
-654 GCEFKIWNE
+654 GCEFKIWKN
-663 FSGKKITQAQAEKL
+663 FSGKALSDKQVETLLKKGITGEL
-677 IKSGKTDLIKGFKKK
+677 KGFISSRTNKEFSAKVKLMDKATGKLGFEFIPKK
-692 SGGTYD
+692 
-698 AVLVLEDKK
+698 
-707 TGSWVFRQGLRS
+707 
-719 ESKAEMAFQVRN
+719 
-731 CFS
+731 

>member
-1 MRLFIAEKPAVAN
+1 MKLFIAEKPAVAN
-14 DIVKALGGNFTRH
+14 DIVKALEGNFTRH

-55 PEYKAWKVE
+55 PDYKAWKVE

-75 QPVESAEKQVKTIIE
+75 QPVESAAKQVKTILE
-90 LIRRADVTEIIHAG
+90 LIRRGDVTEIVHAG
-104 DPDDEGQ
+104 DPDEEGQ

-135 TLPAVKKALANPK
+135 TLPAVKKALANLK
-148 NNRDFRGLYLKALA
+148 DNRDFRGLYLKALA
-162 RSVADAIYGL
+162 RSVADAVYGF

-178 TIPAKT
+178 SIPAQAR
-184 KGYKGVLSVGRVQ
+184 GYKGTLSVGRVQ
-197 TPVLGLIV
+197 TPILGLIV
-205 NRTRANKNHKSSF
+205 NRTRANQNHKSSF
-218 YYTMTGHF
+218 YYTMTGVF

-249 LLDKTWANGTATSLA
+249 LLDKAWANGTAASLT

-291 QQYMNKKFKM
+291 QQYMNKKFKL

-339 QIIDAL
+339 QVIDAL

-350 QPMDIDTTRKS
+350 QPMNVDTTRKS
-361 KAFNSAKVTAHTAII
+361 KAFDSAKVTAHTAII
-376 PTVSVPDVNALSTD
+376 PTANVPDINALTPD

-405 FMPEKAY
+405 FMPEKLY
-412 QEVSVAIQC
+412 KEVSVAIQC

-437 FEAFLGVENAEDDE
+437 FEAFLGTETTNEDESD
-451 AEVENDD
+451 NDD
-458 SSFDLLCK
+458 SAFEQLCK
-466 IRTGETVTTKEVVVN
+466 IRTGETLTTKEVVVN

-493 ATLLAALVRVADFV
+493 ASLLAALVRVADFV

-518 KDRDKKDEHGG
+518 KDKDKKDEHGG

-537 SILETLKKRNYITL
+537 AMLEALKKRNYITL
-551 EKGKLIPTD
+551 EKGKLIPTN
-560 TGYALIDALPD
+560 TGYALIDALPG

-584 KQTLIENGEM
+584 KQTAIENGEL
-594 TVEQFVDE
+594 TVEEFINELYDE
-602 LYNDLIPMIS
+602 LTGMIS
-612 NANSAEIKVSPSAP
+612 DVDLGEMKIEPAAP
-626 SGQSQRLSSPC
+626 AGLSQRLDSPC

-648 KSYSCT
+648 KGYFCT
-654 GCEFKIWNE
+654 GCEFKIWKNL
-663 FSGKKITQAQAEKL
+663 SGKVLSDKQVETLVTKGITGEL
-677 IKSGKTDLIKGFKKK
+677 KGFVSSKTNKNFSAKVKLVDKTTGMLGFEFTHKK
-692 SGGTYD
+692 SI
-698 AVLVLEDKK
+698 
-707 TGSWVFRQGLRS
+707 
-719 ESKAEMAFQVRN
+719 
-731 CFS
+731 

>member
-1 MRLFIAEKPAVAN
+1 M
-14 DIVKALGGNFTRH
+14 
-27 DGWFESDNAIVTNC
+27 TNC

-55 PEYKAWKVE
+55 PEYKEWKIE

-75 QPVESAEKQVKTIIE
+75 QPVESAAKQVKTIIE

-178 TIPAKT
+178 TIPARA
-184 KGYKGVLSVGRVQ
+184 KGYKGTLSVGRVQ
-197 TPVLGLIV
+197 TPILGLIV

-226 QRGAD
+226 QRGVD

-249 LLDKTWANGTATSLA
+249 LLDKAWANGAAASLA

-301 TAQKTLDI
+301 TAQQTLDI

-339 QIIDAL
+339 QVLDAL

-350 QPMDIDTTRKS
+350 QPLDVDSTRKS

-376 PTVSVPDVNALSTD
+376 PTVNVPDVNALSSD

-405 FMPEKAY
+405 FMPEKTY

-437 FEAFLGVENAEDDE
+437 FEAFLGEENTGDE
-451 AEVENDD
+451 ESEAENDD
-458 SSFDLLCK
+458 SAFDLLCK

-594 TVEQFVDE
+594 TIEQFVDE

-654 GCEFKIWNE
+654 GCEFKIWKDFCGKSLTDKQIETLITKGVTSELKGFISQKTNKE
-663 FSGKKITQAQAEKL
+663 FSAKVKLVDKATGKLGFEFTQ
-677 IKSGKTDLIKGFKKK
+677 KSKK
-692 SGGTYD
+692 
-698 AVLVLEDKK
+698 
-707 TGSWVFRQGLRS
+707 
-719 ESKAEMAFQVRN
+719 
-731 CFS
+731 

>member
-1 MRLFIAEKPAVAN
+1 M
-14 DIVKALGGNFTRH
+14 
-27 DGWFESDNAIVTNC
+27 
-41 FGHIIES
+41 
-48 QPPENYN
+48 
-55 PEYKAWKVE
+55 
-64 TLPLR
+64 R

-75 QPVESAEKQVKTIIE
+75 QPVESAAKQVKTIIE

-437 FEAFLGVENAEDDE
+437 FEAFLGVENAGDDE
-451 AEVENDD
+451 AEGENDD
-458 SSFDLLCK
+458 SAFDLLCK

-594 TVEQFVDE
+594 TIEQFVDE

-654 GCEFKIWNE
+654 GCEFKIWKDFCGKSLTDKQIETLITKGVTSELKGFISQKTNKE
-663 FSGKKITQAQAEKL
+663 FSAKVKLVDKATGKLGFEFTQ
-677 IKSGKTDLIKGFKKK
+677 KSKK
-692 SGGTYD
+692 
-698 AVLVLEDKK
+698 
-707 TGSWVFRQGLRS
+707 
-719 ESKAEMAFQVRN
+719 
-731 CFS
+731 

>member
-1 MRLFIAEKPAVAN
+1 MKLFIAEKPAVAN

-55 PEYKAWKVE
+55 PDYKAWKVE

-75 QPVESAEKQVKTIIE
+75 QPVESAAKQVKTILE
-90 LIRRADVTEIIHAG
+90 LIKRGDVTEIVHAG
-104 DPDDEGQ
+104 DPDEEGQ

-135 TLPAVKKALANPK
+135 TLPAVKKALANLK
-148 NNRDFRGLYLKALA
+148 DNRDFRGLYFKALA
-162 RSVADAIYGL
+162 RSVADAVYGF

-178 TIPAKT
+178 TIPAQAR
-184 KGYKGVLSVGRVQ
+184 GYKGTLSVGRVQ
-197 TPVLGLIV
+197 TPILGLIV
-205 NRTRANKNHKSSF
+205 NRTRANQNHKSSF
-218 YYTMTGHF
+218 YYTMTGIF
-226 QRGAD
+226 QRGTD

-249 LLDKTWANGTATSLA
+249 LLDKAWANGTAASLT

-291 QQYMNKKFKM
+291 QQYMNKKFKL

-339 QIIDAL
+339 QVIDAL

-350 QPMDIDTTRKS
+350 QPMNVDTTRKS
-361 KAFNSAKVTAHTAII
+361 KAFDSAKVTAHTAII
-376 PTVSVPDVNALSTD
+376 PTANVPDINALTPD

-405 FMPEKAY
+405 FMPEKLY
-412 QEVSVAIQC
+412 KEVSVAIQC

-437 FEAFLGVENAEDDE
+437 FEAFLGTETTNEDESD
-451 AEVENDD
+451 NDD
-458 SSFDLLCK
+458 SAFEQLCK
-466 IRTGETVTTKEVVVN
+466 IRTGETLTTKEVVVN

-493 ATLLAALVRVADFV
+493 ASLLAALVRVADFV

-518 KDRDKKDEHGG
+518 KDKDKKDEHGG

-537 SILETLKKRNYITL
+537 AMLEALKKRNYITL

-560 TGYALIDALPD
+560 TGYALIDALPG

-584 KQTLIENGEM
+584 KQTAIENGEL
-594 TVEQFVDE
+594 TVEEFINELYDE
-602 LYNDLIPMIS
+602 LTGMIS
-612 NANSAEIKVSPSAP
+612 DVDLGEMKIEPAAP
-626 SGQSQRLSSPC
+626 AGLSQRLDSPC

-648 KSYSCT
+648 KGYFCT
-654 GCEFKIWNE
+654 GCEFKIWKN
-663 FSGKKITQAQAEKL
+663 FSGKALSDKQVETLLKKGITGEL
-677 IKSGKTDLIKGFKKK
+677 KGFISSRTNKEFSAKVKLMDKATGKLGFEFIPKK
-692 SGGTYD
+692 
-698 AVLVLEDKK
+698 
-707 TGSWVFRQGLRS
+707 
-719 ESKAEMAFQVRN
+719 
-731 CFS
+731 

>member
-55 PEYKAWKVE
+55 PEYKVWKVE

-75 QPVESAEKQVKTIIE
+75 QPVERASKQLKTIIE
-90 LIRRADVTEIIHAG
+90 LINRADVTEIVHAG

-119 YAGNTKPVKR
+119 YASNTKPVKR
-129 VLINDN
+129 ALINDN
-135 TLPAVKKALANPK
+135 TLPAVKKALANLK
-148 NNRDFRGLYLKALA
+148 DNRDFKGLYLKALA
-162 RSVADAIYGL
+162 RSVADEIYGF

-178 TIPAKT
+178 TIPAQD

-205 NRTRANKNHKSSF
+205 NRTRANKNHKSSVF
-218 YYTMTGHF
+218 YTMTGYF

-249 LLDKTWANGTATSLA
+249 LLDKAWANGTAASLT

-291 QQYMNKKFKM
+291 QQYMNRKFKM
-301 TAQKTLDI
+301 TAQRTLDI

-330 SDEQFSEAP
+330 SEEQFGEAP

-345 KSVFD
+345 KAAFP
-350 QPMDIDTTRKS
+350 QQLDIDAARKS
-361 KAFNSAKVTAHTAII
+361 KAFNSAKITAHTAII
-376 PTVSVPDVNALSTD
+376 PTVSVPDINSLSTD
-390 ERNVYLAIAQHYLVQ
+390 ERSVYLAIAQHYLVQ
-405 FMPEKAY
+405 FMPEKTY

-430 RKTTDSG
+430 KKTIDSG
-437 FEAFLGVENAEDDE
+437 FEAFLGAEATDE
-451 AEVENDD
+451 DESDNDD
-458 SSFDLLCK
+458 SAFELLCK
-466 IRTGETVTTKEVVVN
+466 IRTGETLTTKEVTVN

-493 ATLLAALVRVADFV
+493 DTLLKALVRIADFV
-507 TDPVIK
+507 SDPIIK
-513 KLLKD
+513 KILKEKD
-518 KDRDKKDEHGG
+518 KGKEGEYGG
-529 IGTPATRA
+529 IGTPATRGT
-537 SILETLKKRNYITL
+537 ILETLKKRNYITV
-551 EKGKLIPTD
+551 EKGRLIPTD

-584 KQTLIENGEM
+584 KQAAIENGDL
-594 TVEQFVDE
+594 TVEQFINE
-602 LYNDLIPMIS
+602 LYGELTGMITDVDLGEMKIE
-612 NANSAEIKVSPSAP
+612 AAAP
-626 SGQSQRLSSPC
+626 AGQSQRLNAPC
-637 PSCGKQIVIRP
+637 PSCGKQIAVRP
-648 KSYSCT
+648 KGYFCT
-654 GCEFKIWNE
+654 GCEFKIWKN
-663 FSGKKITQAQAEKL
+663 FSGKVLSDKQVESLLTKGITGELKGFVSSRSNKEFSAKVKL
-677 IKSGKTDLIKGFKKK
+677 IDKTTGKLGFEFPPKK
-692 SGGTYD
+692 
-698 AVLVLEDKK
+698 
-707 TGSWVFRQGLRS
+707 
-719 ESKAEMAFQVRN
+719 
-731 CFS
+731 

>member
-1 MRLFIAEKPAVAN
+1 MKLFIAEKPAVAN

-55 PEYKAWKVE
+55 PDYKAWKVE

-75 QPVESAEKQVKTIIE
+75 QPVESAAKQVNTILE
-90 LIRRADVTEIIHAG
+90 LIRRGDVTEIVHAG
-104 DPDDEGQ
+104 DPDEEGQ

-135 TLPAVKKALANPK
+135 TLPAVKKALANLK
-148 NNRDFRGLYLKALA
+148 DNRDFRGLYLKALA
-162 RSVADAIYGL
+162 RSVADAVYGF

-178 TIPAKT
+178 TIPAQAR
-184 KGYKGVLSVGRVQ
+184 GYKGTLSVGRVQ
-197 TPVLGLIV
+197 TPILGLIV
-205 NRTRANKNHKSSF
+205 NRTRANQNHKSSF
-218 YYTMTGHF
+218 YYTMTGVF

-249 LLDKTWANGTATSLA
+249 LLDKAWANGTAASLT

-291 QQYMNKKFKM
+291 QQYMNKKFKL

-339 QIIDAL
+339 QVIDAL

-350 QPMDIDTTRKS
+350 QPMNVDTTRKS
-361 KAFNSAKVTAHTAII
+361 KAFDSAKVTAHTAII
-376 PTVSVPDVNALSTD
+376 PTANVPDINALTPD

-405 FMPEKAY
+405 FMPEKLY
-412 QEVSVAIQC
+412 KEVSVAIQC

-437 FEAFLGVENAEDDE
+437 FEAFLGTETTNEDESD
-451 AEVENDD
+451 NDD
-458 SSFDLLCK
+458 SAFEQLCK
-466 IRTGETVTTKEVVVN
+466 IRTGETLTTKEVVVN

-493 ATLLAALVRVADFV
+493 ASLLAALVRVADFV

-518 KDRDKKDEHGG
+518 KDKDKKDEHGG

-537 SILETLKKRNYITL
+537 AMLEALKKRNYITL

-560 TGYALIDALPD
+560 TGYALIDALPG

-584 KQTLIENGEM
+584 KQTAIENGEL
-594 TVEQFVDE
+594 TVEEFINELYDE
-602 LYNDLIPMIS
+602 LTGMIS
-612 NANSAEIKVSPSAP
+612 DVDLGEMKIEPAAP
-626 SGQSQRLSSPC
+626 AGQSPRLSSPC
-637 PSCGKQIVIRP
+637 PSCGKAIIIRP
-648 KSYSCT
+648 KGYFCT
-654 GCEFKIWNE
+654 GCEFKIWKN
-663 FSGKKITQAQAEKL
+663 FSGKALSDKQVETLVTKGITGEL
-677 IKSGKTDLIKGFKKK
+677 KGFVSSKTNKNFSAKVKLVDKTTGKLGFEFTHKK
-692 SGGTYD
+692 SI
-698 AVLVLEDKK
+698 
-707 TGSWVFRQGLRS
+707 
-719 ESKAEMAFQVRN
+719 
-731 CFS
+731 

>member
-1 MRLFIAEKPAVAN
+1 
-14 DIVKALGGNFTRH
+14 
-27 DGWFESDNAIVTNC
+27 
-41 FGHIIES
+41 
-48 QPPENYN
+48 
-55 PEYKAWKVE
+55 
-64 TLPLR
+64 
-69 LYPVKY
+69 
-75 QPVESAEKQVKTIIE
+75 
-90 LIRRADVTEIIHAG
+90 
-104 DPDDEGQ
+104 
-111 LLVDEVLE
+111 
-119 YAGNTKPVKR
+119 
-129 VLINDN
+129 

-437 FEAFLGVENAEDDE
+437 FEAFLGVENAGDDE

-707 TGSWVFRQGLRS
+707 TGKLGFPARA
-719 ESKAEMAFQVRN
+719 KK
-731 CFS
+731 

>member
-1 MRLFIAEKPAVAN
+1 
-14 DIVKALGGNFTRH
+14 
-27 DGWFESDNAIVTNC
+27 
-41 FGHIIES
+41 
-48 QPPENYN
+48 
-55 PEYKAWKVE
+55 
-64 TLPLR
+64 
-69 LYPVKY
+69 
-75 QPVESAEKQVKTIIE
+75 
-90 LIRRADVTEIIHAG
+90 DVTEIIHAG

-437 FEAFLGVENAEDDE
+437 FEAFLGVENAGDDE

-458 SSFDLLCK
+458 SAFDLLCK

-594 TVEQFVDE
+594 TIEQFVDE

-707 TGSWVFRQGLRS
+707 TGKLGFPARA
-719 ESKAEMAFQVRN
+719 KK
-731 CFS
+731 

>member
-1 MRLFIAEKPAVAN
+1 M
-14 DIVKALGGNFTRH
+14 
-27 DGWFESDNAIVTNC
+27 
-41 FGHIIES
+41 
-48 QPPENYN
+48 
-55 PEYKAWKVE
+55 
-64 TLPLR
+64 
-69 LYPVKY
+69 
-75 QPVESAEKQVKTIIE
+75 
-90 LIRRADVTEIIHAG
+90 TEIIHAG

-178 TIPAKT
+178 TIPARA
-184 KGYKGVLSVGRVQ
+184 KGYKGTLSVGRVQ
-197 TPVLGLIV
+197 TPILGLIV

-226 QRGAD
+226 QRGVD

-249 LLDKTWANGTATSLA
+249 LLDKAWANGTAASLA

-437 FEAFLGVENAEDDE
+437 FEAFLGVENAGDDE

-458 SSFDLLCK
+458 SAFDLLCK

-594 TVEQFVDE
+594 TIEQFVDE

-612 NANSAEIKVSPSAP
+612 NANSAEIKVAPSAP
-626 SGQSQRLSSPC
+626 SGQSQRLPSPC

-648 KSYSCT
+648 KGYFCT
-654 GCEFKIWNE
+654 GCEFKIWKDFCGKSLTDKQIETLITKGVTSELKGFISQKTNKE
-663 FSGKKITQAQAEKL
+663 FSAKVKLVDKATGKLGFEFTQ
-677 IKSGKTDLIKGFKKK
+677 KSKK
-692 SGGTYD
+692 
-698 AVLVLEDKK
+698 
-707 TGSWVFRQGLRS
+707 
-719 ESKAEMAFQVRN
+719 
-731 CFS
+731 

>member
-1 MRLFIAEKPAVAN
+1 
-14 DIVKALGGNFTRH
+14 
-27 DGWFESDNAIVTNC
+27 
-41 FGHIIES
+41 
-48 QPPENYN
+48 
-55 PEYKAWKVE
+55 
-64 TLPLR
+64 
-69 LYPVKY
+69 
-75 QPVESAEKQVKTIIE
+75 
-90 LIRRADVTEIIHAG
+90 
-104 DPDDEGQ
+104 
-111 LLVDEVLE
+111 
-119 YAGNTKPVKR
+119 
-129 VLINDN
+129 
-135 TLPAVKKALANPK
+135 
-148 NNRDFRGLYLKALA
+148 
-162 RSVADAIYGL
+162 SVADAIYGL

-178 TIPAKT
+178 TIPARA
-184 KGYKGVLSVGRVQ
+184 KGYKGTLSVGRVQ
-197 TPVLGLIV
+197 TPILGLIV

-226 QRGAD
+226 QRGVD

-249 LLDKTWANGTATSLA
+249 LLDKAWANGTAASLA

-301 TAQKTLDI
+301 TAQQTLDI

-339 QIIDAL
+339 QVLDAL

-350 QPMDIDTTRKS
+350 QPLDVDSTRKS

-376 PTVSVPDVNALSTD
+376 PTVNVPDVNALSSD

-405 FMPEKAY
+405 FMPEKTY

-437 FEAFLGVENAEDDE
+437 FEAFLGEENTGDE
-451 AEVENDD
+451 ESEAENDD
-458 SSFDLLCK
+458 SAFDLLCK

-594 TVEQFVDE
+594 TIEQFVDE

-612 NANSAEIKVSPSAP
+612 NANSAEIKVAPSAP
-626 SGQSQRLSSPC
+626 SGQSQRLPSPC

-648 KSYSCT
+648 KGYFCT
-654 GCEFKIWNE
+654 GCEFKIWKDFCGKSLTDKQIETLITKGVTSELKGFISQKTNKE
-663 FSGKKITQAQAEKL
+663 FSAKVKLVDKATGKLGFEFTQ
-677 IKSGKTDLIKGFKKK
+677 KSKK
-692 SGGTYD
+692 
-698 AVLVLEDKK
+698 
-707 TGSWVFRQGLRS
+707 
-719 ESKAEMAFQVRN
+719 
-731 CFS
+731 

>member
-1 MRLFIAEKPAVAN
+1 MKLFIAEKPAVAN

-55 PEYKAWKVE
+55 PDYKAWKVE

-75 QPVESAEKQVKTIIE
+75 QPVESAAKQVKTILE
-90 LIRRADVTEIIHAG
+90 LIRRGDVTEIVHAG
-104 DPDDEGQ
+104 DPDEEGQ

-135 TLPAVKKALANPK
+135 TLPAVKKALANLK
-148 NNRDFRGLYLKALA
+148 DNRDFRGLYLKALA
-162 RSVADAIYGL
+162 RSVADAVYGF

-178 TIPAKT
+178 SIPAQAR
-184 KGYKGVLSVGRVQ
+184 GYKGTLSVGRVQ
-197 TPVLGLIV
+197 TPILGLIV
-205 NRTRANKNHKSSF
+205 NRTRANQNHKSSF
-218 YYTMTGHF
+218 YYTMTGVF

-231 VIRANWK
+231 VLRANWK

-249 LLDKTWANGTATSLA
+249 LLDKAWADGTAASLA

-291 QQYMNKKFKM
+291 QQYMNKKFKL

-339 QIIDAL
+339 QVIDAL

-350 QPMDIDTTRKS
+350 QPMNVDTTRKS
-361 KAFNSAKVTAHTAII
+361 KAFDSAKVTAHTAII
-376 PTVSVPDVNALSTD
+376 PTANVPDINALTPD

-405 FMPEKAY
+405 FMPEKLY
-412 QEVSVAIQC
+412 KEVSVAIQC

-437 FEAFLGVENAEDDE
+437 FEAFLGTETTNEDESD
-451 AEVENDD
+451 NDD
-458 SSFDLLCK
+458 SAFEQLCK
-466 IRTGETVTTKEVVVN
+466 IRTGETLTTKEVVVN

-493 ATLLAALVRVADFV
+493 ASLLAALVRVADFV

-518 KDRDKKDEHGG
+518 KDKDKKDEHGG

-537 SILETLKKRNYITL
+537 AMLEALKKRNYITL
-551 EKGKLIPTD
+551 EKGKLIPTN
-560 TGYALIDALPD
+560 TGYALIDALPG

-584 KQTLIENGEM
+584 KQTAIENGEL
-594 TVEQFVDE
+594 TVEEFINELYDE
-602 LYNDLIPMIS
+602 LTGMIS
-612 NANSAEIKVSPSAP
+612 DVDLGEMKIEPAAP
-626 SGQSQRLSSPC
+626 AGLSQRLDSPC

-648 KSYSCT
+648 KGYFCT
-654 GCEFKIWNE
+654 GCEFKIWKNL
-663 FSGKKITQAQAEKL
+663 SGKVLSDKQVETLVTKGITGEL
-677 IKSGKTDLIKGFKKK
+677 KGFVSSKTNKNFSAKVKLVDKTTGMLGFEFTHQK
-692 SGGTYD
+692 SI
-698 AVLVLEDKK
+698 
-707 TGSWVFRQGLRS
+707 
-719 ESKAEMAFQVRN
+719 
-731 CFS
+731 